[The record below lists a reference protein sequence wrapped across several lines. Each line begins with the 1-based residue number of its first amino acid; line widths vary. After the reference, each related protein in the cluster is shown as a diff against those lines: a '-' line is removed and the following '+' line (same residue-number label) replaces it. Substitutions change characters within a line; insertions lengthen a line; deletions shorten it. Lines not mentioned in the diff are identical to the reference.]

1 MLTSITILK
10 KITIMSMGTI
20 LYKNILT
27 LGDWISSLNNLQSHE
42 KKIKR
47 KKLKS
52 SYLKVYIIM
61 LLSVQG
67 QKLQENRNLQGG
79 NVPFTQ

>member
-1 MLTSITILK
+1 
-10 KITIMSMGTI
+10 MSMGTI

-27 LGDWISSLNNLQSHE
+27 LGDWISSLNNLQSRE
-42 KKIKR
+42 KKKKR
-47 KKLKS
+47 KLKS

-67 QKLQENRNLQGG
+67 QKLQEDRNLQGG

>member
-67 QKLQENRNLQGG
+67 QKLQEDRNLQGG